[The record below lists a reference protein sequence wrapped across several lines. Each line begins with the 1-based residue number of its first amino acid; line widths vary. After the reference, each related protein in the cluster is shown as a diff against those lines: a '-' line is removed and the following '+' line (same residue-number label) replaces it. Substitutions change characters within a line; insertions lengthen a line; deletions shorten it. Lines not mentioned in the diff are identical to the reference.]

1 MTALG
6 RALATAVTAVLV
18 AAGWLGGFAWFR
30 LGLRHCALSV
40 QYGFRSAAPPLQ
52 LPGEKAAPPR
62 PRPGPGGTLI
72 EN

>member
-1 MTALG
+1 MG
-6 RALATAVTAVLV
+6 RVLATAVTALFV
-18 AAGWLGGFAWFR
+18 AAGWLAGALWFR

-40 QYGFRSAAPPLQ
+40 QYGFRAAYPKQPDPEQ
-52 LPGEKAAPPR
+52 VRSR